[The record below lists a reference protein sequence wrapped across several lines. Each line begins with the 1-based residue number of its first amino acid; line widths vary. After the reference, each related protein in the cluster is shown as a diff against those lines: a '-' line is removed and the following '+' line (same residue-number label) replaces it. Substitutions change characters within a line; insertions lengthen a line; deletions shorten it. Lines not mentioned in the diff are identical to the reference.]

1 MKSQGNLKF
10 QQNKCHPRD
19 VRDTRRQ
26 FAKATDHKFESVW
39 IETSS
44 TCVYTRE
51 GKGLSGALL
60 VGQAQKI
67 CQNPSVSDGISRL

>member
-10 QQNKCHPRD
+10 QQNKCHPGD

-39 IETSS
+39 IETSL
-44 TCVYTRE
+44 TCVYTRRE
-51 GKGLSGALL
+51 RPIGSPPRRSSAKDLPESFG
-60 VGQAQKI
+60 V
-67 CQNPSVSDGISRL
+67 R